1 MSRHLLKVNDVK
13 PESISSKNEY
23 SDVNDTCRIYVN
35 SKMFI
40 IKTDNKQGKYS
51 ASQKY
56 ELLKT
61 VTLHK
66 IILQVHKQKTYW

>member
-1 MSRHLLKVNDVK
+1 MSRHLLKVSDVK

-23 SDVNDTCRIYVN
+23 SDGNDTFRIYVN
-35 SKMFI
+35 SKMLI
-40 IKTDNKQGKYS
+40 IKTEGKYS